1 MLDKT
6 TVPVRFMPAGR
17 DRSGNGL
24 QDMHFRKVFFI
35 AFAALLGCALCE
47 NFASAKTKEAAGE
60 LELRLS
66 LIDRFPP
73 PRLLSA
79 ARDLP
84 PHQTPVPYASIAQV
98 IGNNDAAIRQLE
110 ARGFRNVTGLV
121 RRGDNFIAQAKDQNG
136 MKVRVVMNAR
146 TGEIV
151 GLSRIL
157 KKK

>member
-6 TVPVRFMPAGR
+6 AVPVRFMPAGR

-24 QDMHFRKVFFI
+24 QEMHFRKVFFI
-35 AFAALLGCALCE
+35 AFAALLGCALCG

-60 LELRLS
+60 LERLS
-66 LIDRFPP
+66 LIDQFPP

-79 ARDLP
+79 AHDLP
-84 PHQTPVPYASIAQV
+84 PHQTRVPHASIAQV

-121 RRGDNFIAQAKDQNG
+121 RRGDNFIAQAKDHNG

>member
-1 MLDKT
+1 
-6 TVPVRFMPAGR
+6 MPAGR

-35 AFAALLGCALCE
+35 AFATLLGCALCE
-47 NFASAKTKEAAGE
+47 NFASAKAREAADE
-60 LELRLS
+60 FELRLS

-84 PHQTPVPYASIAQV
+84 LQTSVPPASIAQV

-121 RRGDNFIAQAKDQNG
+121 RRGDNFIAQAKDRNG